1 MSFARVAESPLRP
14 WFPLVSGVVSIFLA
28 LAPAVAAEPTG
39 RPAQTKP
46 IPAFAEVQRAVA
58 RYFQARRD
66 FQPGDL
72 ITAADVK
79 PLLAELQ
86 QKGLLLGDVE
96 EILEDVPAKGE
107 FLVGQFNTP
116 TGRKFMRRIAAYP
129 NVYDRLDRLA
139 HLPNGQQTVRDLI
152 RNPGGEKMVAYMTT
166 TVSGRELGKIL
177 TDGPEAKL
185 FTVPT
190 GRIYTVAMLLARLQQ
205 SHAAAMKAAAGNKNS
220 R

>member
-1 MSFARVAESPLRP
+1 MGFPRVAQSPRRP
-14 WFPLVSGVVSIFLA
+14 WFPLLSGVVSTLLA
-28 LAPAVAAEPTG
+28 LVPAVAAEPAG
-39 RPAQTKP
+39 GPAQAKP
-46 IPAFAEVQRAVA
+46 IPAFAEVQRTVV
-58 RYFQARRD
+58 RYFQAYRD

-72 ITAADVK
+72 ITAADVE
-79 PLLAELQ
+79 PLLAELR
-86 QKGLLLGDVE
+86 QKGLPLGDAE
-96 EILEDVPAKGE
+96 EILADVPGKGE
-107 FLVGQFNTP
+107 FLVGQFSTP
-116 TGRKFMRRIAAYP
+116 AGRKFMRRIAAYP

-185 FTVPT
+185 FTVAT

-205 SHAAAMKAAAGNKNS
+205 SHAAATKGAGKRNS

>member
-1 MSFARVAESPLRP
+1 MSFPRPAQSPRRP
-14 WFPLVSGVVSIFLA
+14 WFPLLSGLVSTLLA
-28 LAPAVAAEPTG
+28 LVPAVAAEPSG
-39 RPAQTKP
+39 GPAQAKP
-46 IPAFAEVQRAVA
+46 IPAFATVQQVVV

-66 FQPGDL
+66 FQSGDL
-72 ITAADVK
+72 ITADVVE

-86 QKGLLLGDVE
+86 QKGLPLSDAA
-96 EILEDVPAKGE
+96 EILEDVPAKGD

-139 HLPNGQQTVRDLI
+139 RLPNGQQTVRDLI

-205 SHAAAMKAAAGNKNS
+205 SHAAASKAAAGKKNA